1 MTPNNRKLPVFKYHP
16 DPLET
21 GAFSVDKTV
30 KCDCCQQPTDIY
42 YESPFYSVAD
52 IDALC
57 PWCIADGSASQKFE
71 GEFQD
76 SASVEGIDCEYD
88 DDGEFSHTTNPY
100 PDEMLDE
107 LVKRTPGYRGWQ
119 QEVWLAH
126 CNEPCE
132 FIGYVCWDDI
142 KDRLD
147 EFVSLED
154 DIRNMVFLLKS
165 YPACYIRTAMHRDIY
180 SAVCIVKNYACILI
194 LVKGCRAEQFS
205 SAFN

>member
-1 MTPNNRKLPVFKYHP
+1 MTPNKRKLPVFKYHP
-16 DPLET
+16 DPLGT
-21 GAFSVDKTV
+21 GAFSTDKAV
-30 KCDCCQQPTDIY
+30 KCDCCQQSTDIY

-57 PWCIADGSASQKFE
+57 PWCIADGSASLKFE

-76 SASVEGIDCEYD
+76 SASVEGMDCEYD
-88 DDGEFSHTTNPY
+88 DDGEFSHTINPY

-154 DIRNMVFLLKS
+154 DIQEYGFSVEELSGLLYKDS
-165 YPACYIRTAMHRDIY
+165 DAQGYLFRCLHCKKLRLHFD
-180 SAVCIVKNYACILI
+180 
-194 LVKGCRAEQFS
+194 FS
-205 SAFN
+205 

>member
-1 MTPNNRKLPVFKYHP
+1 M
-16 DPLET
+16 
-21 GAFSVDKTV
+21 
-30 KCDCCQQPTDIY
+30 
-42 YESPFYSVAD
+42 
-52 IDALC
+52 
-57 PWCIADGSASQKFE
+57 
-71 GEFQD
+71 
-76 SASVEGIDCEYD
+76 EGIDCEYD

-154 DIRNMVFLLKS
+154 DIQEYGFLLRN
-165 YPACYIRTAMHRDIY
+165 YPACYIRTVMLRDIY
-180 SAVCIVKNYACILI
+180 SAACIVKITP
-194 LVKGCRAEQFS
+194 
-205 SAFN
+205 AF

>member
-16 DPLET
+16 DPLGT
-21 GAFSVDKTV
+21 GAFSADKTV
-30 KCDCCQQPTDIY
+30 KCDCCQQATDIY

-57 PWCIADGSASQKFE
+57 PWCIADGSASRKFE

-88 DDGEFSHTTNPY
+88 DDGEFSHTINPY

-119 QEVWLAH
+119 QEVWRH
-126 CNEPCE
+126 
-132 FIGYVCWDDI
+132 
-142 KDRLD
+142 
-147 EFVSLED
+147 
-154 DIRNMVFLLKS
+154 
-165 YPACYIRTAMHRDIY
+165 TAMSPVNLSGMFAGMI
-180 SAVCIVKNYACILI
+180 
-194 LVKGCRAEQFS
+194 
-205 SAFN
+205 